1 MISFFQSRVVKI
13 EQQLFFIAYVVCT
26 FLFRGRIL
34 ITRKFFVVVVFVVE
48 YWKKKKDDE
57 KKEKKKKR
65 RKIDSLRYNNCRDN
79 NTKNTRA
86 PLLW

>member
-1 MISFFQSRVVKI
+1 MISFSQSRVVKI

-34 ITRKFFVVVVFVVE
+34 ITRKFLLLFVVL
-48 YWKKKKDDE
+48 WKKKDESLKIE
-57 KKEKKKKR
+57 KKEKKR

-79 NTKNTRA
+79 NIKNTHA

>member
-1 MISFFQSRVVKI
+1 MHFSLSRGG
-13 EQQLFFIAYVVCT
+13 F
-26 FLFRGRIL
+26 L
-34 ITRKFFVVVVFVVE
+34 ITRKFLLFVVE
-48 YWKKKKDDE
+48 WKKKKDDE

-79 NTKNTRA
+79 NTKNTHA

>member
-13 EQQLFFIAYVVCT
+13 EQQLSLFYCVCSMH
-26 FLFRGRIL
+26 FSLSRGDFNNEKIL
-34 ITRKFFVVVVFVVE
+34 VVVVVE
-48 YWKKKKDDE
+48 WKKKKDDE
-57 KKEKKKKR
+57 KKQKKKKR

-79 NTKNTRA
+79 NTKNTHA

>member
-34 ITRKFFVVVVFVVE
+34 ITRKFLLLFVVVV
-48 YWKKKKDDE
+48 WKKKDE
-57 KKEKKKKR
+57 SLESKKKKKKR

-79 NTKNTRA
+79 NTKNTHA